1 MPSQPGTTAAVE
13 DEVGIIGGCPTGLV
27 AAIAAGTQRVNTVP
41 AELRAT
47 THTHTAGPR
56 RAPQNRALA
65 GGAAPLAVADLVGAL
80 GDDGGDAPVAQG
92 VAAGVGRSRPC
103 RRGPAVGVV
112 RGRPASGQGTRS
124 SPSSGRVGESPAWPG
139 VQIRT
144 SGRPAPSMRARALV
158 LSPPRERP
166 TA

>member
-13 DEVGIIGGCPTGLV
+13 DGVGIIGGCPTGLV

-56 RAPQNRALA
+56 RARQNRAPA

-92 VAAGVGRSRPC
+92 VAAGVG
-103 RRGPAVGVV
+103 GVGL
-112 RGRPASGQGTRS
+112 
-124 SPSSGRVGESPAWPG
+124 VGEDPRSGWCG
-139 VQIRT
+139 VAL
-144 SGRPAPSMRARALV
+144 PRARAPGARPAAAGSGSLRPGPGCR
-158 LSPPRERP
+158 SGPAADRPRR
-166 TA
+166 